1 MALLLYGC
9 GNTSEYGSNAD
20 LQGHTAPTKITAKVN
35 NQILE
40 DLPFSD
46 TLDFENANKGL
57 IATDPQ
63 LKIKSHMGDVIW
75 NQPSYDFMGK
85 EAPTSVNPS
94 LWRQENLNNIH
105 GLFKVADG
113 IYQLRGY
120 DLANLTI
127 IESQNGWILVD
138 PLTSKET
145 SAKAIAFARKHLGDK
160 PVVAVIYTHSH
171 IDHFGGIL
179 GVINTAEAKD
189 KKVRIIAPQGFMEA
203 ATSENL
209 IAGMAM
215 GRRSMYMYGQ
225 RLARSERGH
234 VGSGLGKGPAFG
246 TYGIIAPTEII
257 DHTSQ
262 EKIIDGVRFVFQ
274 NAPESEAPGE
284 MTFYIPGKKAFCG
297 AEIISR
303 TFHNLYTLRGAKVR
317 DAKKWSQYIGE
328 AMDLFHDAQVYFGCH
343 HWPVWGN
350 EQILNFLEKQRDIY
364 KYTHDQTVRM
374 FNSGLT
380 PLEIAEKIKLPDSL
394 ALPFFNRGYYG
405 TLSHNSKAVYQ
416 AYLGWYDG
424 NPAHLNPLPPEE
436 AGKRYV
442 KLMGG
447 GDEVIK
453 KASNAFDN
461 GEYRWVA
468 EILNH
473 LIFAEPGNDPAKAL
487 LAKTYDQLGYQS
499 ESAPWRDVYLTGA
512 YELRHGGPEKGM
524 DISLME
530 EVLKQTP
537 IPSFLD
543 SMAVRLKGED
553 AAGKELTVKIIFTD
567 LGESYTLSLKNSVLH
582 HGKSKNTDPF
592 PSAVIKITHDLFI
605 RMALGKAGIKETILS
620 DELKVEG
627 SKLDLIRF
635 FTLFEKPKGIFNI
648 VTP

>member
-1 MALLLYGC
+1 MGKKFYFTLWLIMALFLYSCSSGPEHD
-9 GNTSEYGSNAD
+9 SSAD
-20 LQGHTAPTKITAKVN
+20 PQGHTPPTAITAKANTQV
-35 NQILE
+35 IK
-40 DLPFSD
+40 DLRFSD
-46 TLDFENANKGL
+46 KQDFENANKGF
-57 IATDPQ
+57 IAKDPQ
-63 LKIKSHMGDVIW
+63 LKIKSQLGEVIW
-75 NQPSYDFMGK
+75 DQPAYEFMDK
-85 EAPTSVNPS
+85 EAPASVNPS

-105 GLFKVADG
+105 GLFKVTDG

-160 PVVAVIYTHSH
+160 PVVAVIFTHSH
-171 IDHFGGIL
+171 ADHFGGIL
-179 GVINTAEAKD
+179 GVINATQAKD
-189 KKVRIIAPQGFMEA
+189 EKTRIIVPQGFMEA

-209 IAGMAM
+209 TAGAAM
-215 GRRSMYMYGQ
+215 GRRAMYMYGK
-225 RLARSERGH
+225 RLALSERGH
-234 VGSGLGKGPAFG
+234 VGSGLGKSPAFG
-246 TYGIIAPTEII
+246 TFGIMAPTEII
-257 DHTSQ
+257 DHTPQ
-262 EKIIDGVRFVFQ
+262 EKVIDGIRFVFQ

-284 MTFYIPGKKAFCG
+284 MTFYLPEKKVFCG
-297 AEIISR
+297 AEIVSR

-328 AMDLFHDAQVYFGCH
+328 AMELFHDAQVYFGCH

-350 EQILNFLEKQRDIY
+350 EQILDFLEKQRDLY

-380 PLEIAEKIKLPDSL
+380 PLEIADKIKLPDSL

-424 NPAHLNPLPPEE
+424 NPAHLNPLPPVE

-453 KASNAFDN
+453 KAEKAFDD

-473 LIFAEPGNDPAKAL
+473 LVFAEPGNDTAKAL
-487 LAKTYDQLGYQS
+487 LACPNL
-499 ESAPWRDVYLTGA
+499 
-512 YELRHGGPEKGM
+512 
-524 DISLME
+524 
-530 EVLKQTP
+530 
-537 IPSFLD
+537 
-543 SMAVRLKGED
+543 
-553 AAGKELTVKIIFTD
+553 
-567 LGESYTLSLKNSVLH
+567 
-582 HGKSKNTDPF
+582 
-592 PSAVIKITHDLFI
+592 
-605 RMALGKAGIKETILS
+605 
-620 DELKVEG
+620 
-627 SKLDLIRF
+627 
-635 FTLFEKPKGIFNI
+635 
-648 VTP
+648 